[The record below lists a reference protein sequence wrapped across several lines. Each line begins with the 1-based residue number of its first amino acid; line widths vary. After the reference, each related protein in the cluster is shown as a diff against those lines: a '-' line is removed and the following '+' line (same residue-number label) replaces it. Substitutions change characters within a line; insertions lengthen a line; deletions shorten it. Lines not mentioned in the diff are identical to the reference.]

1 MDSSALYSGGSEARA
16 KASRTSIGRFKGV
29 ILRSDPTVGRVRG
42 VVARQGVN
50 KHEQIEKRI
59 RATKNGSEK
68 EGWLRVRGR
77 S

>member
-1 MDSSALYSGGSEARA
+1 MH
-16 KASRTSIGRFKGV
+16 
-29 ILRSDPTVGRVRG
+29 SDPTVGRVGG

-59 RATKNGSEK
+59 RATKKGRKRGGVACERVVREGFHCISIIPLVCK
-68 EGWLRVRGR
+68 EVWGTQKCF